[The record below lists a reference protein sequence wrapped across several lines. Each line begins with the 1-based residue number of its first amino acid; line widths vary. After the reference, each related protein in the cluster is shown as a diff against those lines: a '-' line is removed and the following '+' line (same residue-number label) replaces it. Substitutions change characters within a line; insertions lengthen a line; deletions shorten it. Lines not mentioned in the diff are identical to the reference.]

1 MSNPEVSQSCDI
13 LPHDHS
19 SIGGDLRQVGARY
32 EAVRNG
38 LNLVIGFK
46 KVEIFQC
53 NICGK
58 SIEVINPDTL
68 PFFGGY

>member
-1 MSNPEVSQSCDI
+1 MNNHEVSQGCDI
-13 LPHDHS
+13 PPHDHS
-19 SIGGDLRQVGARY
+19 STGGNLRQVGTRHK
-32 EAVRNG
+32 AVRNG

-58 SIEVINPDTL
+58 SIEVIDSNAL
-68 PFFGGY
+68 PLLGGY